1 MNTTHHAVLFALLD
15 MAQGDCHATVI
26 RLVERVLPLV
36 SPSVAVDRATVEAT
50 LADLDRA
57 GLVDASRVRL
67 TLPGLA
73 IAAGLG
79 APRAARRR
87 APIAKKAA

>member
-26 RLVERVLPLV
+26 RLVERVLPIV
-36 SPSVAVDRATVEAT
+36 EVDRPTVEAA
-50 LADLDRA
+50 LADLDHA

-87 APIAKKAA
+87 SQIAKKAA

>member
-1 MNTTHHAVLFALLD
+1 MNTTHHGVLFALLD

-26 RLVERVLPLV
+26 RLMQLTEL
-36 SPSVAVDRATVEAT
+36 DRATVLSA
-50 LADLDRA
+50 LDDLDRA

-79 APRAARRR
+79 APRAAKRRG
-87 APIAKKAA
+87 AIAKKAA